1 MSLLDQL
8 FVDNYLQLLILAL
21 IIFIA
26 GIVRGCIGFGFS
38 ALVVASTSFWLDVK
52 YVVVTMIVLE
62 VVASIFMLKN
72 VKAEIDY
79 KLLKILSFSGII
91 ASSIGVW
98 VLANIN
104 STLHQI
110 ILSCYLL
117 SIALVS
123 LFRFEFKKPNNNLR
137 LFVIGAV
144 AGFYNGFAAIGG
156 IFVASMLTS
165 SKLQLINIR
174 ATMVVYFFIIEV
186 AFFISAYLNN
196 LYSKEVFY
204 TSVLLIIPMVFGII
218 LGSVLFVKLPEKT
231 LKKIVL
237 ITLLILSLVGFIRL
251 L

>member
-1 MSLLDQL
+1 
-8 FVDNYLQLLILAL
+8 
-21 IIFIA
+21 
-26 GIVRGCIGFGFS
+26 
-38 ALVVASTSFWLDVK
+38 
-52 YVVVTMIVLE
+52 
-62 VVASIFMLKN
+62 
-72 VKAEIDY
+72 
-79 KLLKILSFSGII
+79 
-91 ASSIGVW
+91 
-98 VLANIN
+98 
-104 STLHQI
+104 
-110 ILSCYLL
+110 
-117 SIALVS
+117 LVS

-186 AFFISAYLNN
+186 AFFASAYLNN

-204 TSVLLIIPMVFGII
+204 TSVLLIIPMVFGIK

-237 ITLLILSLVGFIRL
+237 ITLLILSLVGFIKL